1 MIFKFLRRN
10 RSVFLYGTSLAIL
23 LLFIKWLEWRLVVID
38 YTFELYAGA
47 IAILFTGLGIW
58 LANKLT
64 HPKTNTVVIEKH
76 VLAEAEHFVLNKA
89 EVARLRLSRRE
100 LEVLQLMAE
109 GFSNL
114 QIADKLFISLNTVK
128 THSSKIFEKLEV
140 QRRTQAVEMARKLRI
155 IL

>member
-1 MIFKFLRRN
+1 MIFKFLRHN
-10 RSVFLYGTSLAIL
+10 RSIFLYGTSLAIL

-64 HPKTNTVVIEKH
+64 HPKTNTVIIEKH
-76 VLAEAEHFVLNKA
+76 VLAEAEHFVLNET

-109 GFSNL
+109 GLSNL
-114 QIADKLFISLNTVK
+114 QIAD
-128 THSSKIFEKLEV
+128 
-140 QRRTQAVEMARKLRI
+140 
-155 IL
+155 

>member
-10 RSVFLYGTSLAIL
+10 RSVLLYGTSLAIL

-64 HPKTNTVVIEKH
+64 HPKTNTVIIEKH
-76 VLAEAEHFVLNKA
+76 VLAEAEHFVLNET